1 MRSTSE
7 QSSRVAIFGASTRAA
22 AFSAIRAGLTPRCWD
37 SFADADLKAV
47 ARVEA
52 VRDLGDKSILHDAH
66 HERIPIVYTGGMENH
81 RDWLRHATDAGRL
94 WGNSSSVVKKIRDP
108 ENLFDRL
115 METRLPALE
124 VRSAESAPEPDG
136 SWMLKPLFGAGGR
149 GITKWVPEAAEHST
163 LREAHFFQKRA
174 DGVPYSATFIG
185 HEPPGDV
192 NFVGICRQLV
202 GWDAMNA
209 PPFAFSGS
217 IGPSALSIETEHLIR
232 RTGNILMW
240 KFHLRG
246 LFGCDFVID
255 QTGTPWLTEVNPRY
269 PASAE
274 IYELACGF
282 TLMRTHAAA
291 FKARLDDAQFEF
303 EAATAG
309 LVGKG
314 VLYASR
320 RLAMPALDPDELATP
335 AASLGR
341 IADAP
346 QVGKVIEPGEPICTL
361 LVEGTSESDVSQRLC
376 DAAAAFGKRID
387 SGTTSSNGHPLT

>member
-1 MRSTSE
+1 
-7 QSSRVAIFGASTRAA
+7 
-22 AFSAIRAGLTPRCWD
+22 
-37 SFADADLKAV
+37 
-47 ARVEA
+47 
-52 VRDLGDKSILHDAH
+52 
-66 HERIPIVYTGGMENH
+66 
-81 RDWLRHATDAGRL
+81 
-94 WGNSSSVVKKIRDP
+94 
-108 ENLFDRL
+108 
-115 METRLPALE
+115 LPALE
-124 VRSAESAPEPDG
+124 IRPAESAPEADG
-136 SWMLKPLFGAGGR
+136 SFMLKPLFGAGGR
-149 GITKWVPEAAEHST
+149 GIARWTSEAKEHAT
-163 LREAHFFQKRA
+163 LREGHFFQKHVE
-174 DGVPYSATFIG
+174 GIPYSATFIG

-192 NFVGICRQLV
+192 NFVGICRQLI
-202 GWDAMNA
+202 GCETLNA

-246 LFGCDFVID
+246 LFGCDFIID
-255 QTGTPWLTEVNPRY
+255 EAGTPWLTEVNPRY

-291 FKARLDDAQFEF
+291 FQSRWHAGDHPFQTT
-303 EAATAG
+303 TAG

-320 RLAMPALDPDELATP
+320 RLAMPAVHPDELATP

-346 QVGKVIEPGEPICTL
+346 QAGTTIEAGQPICTL
-361 LVEGTSESDVSQRLC
+361 LVEGASEADVERRLSE
-376 DAAAAFGKRID
+376 ASASFGERIE
-387 SGTTSSNGHPLT
+387 SPPTGSNGHPPK